1 MDESAKTQLHERHR
15 QAREQFA
22 KKLEGLSEYD
32 VRRPMSRTGTNLLG
46 LVKHLTLYEAAYF
59 GLVFGRPYPEQP
71 VPTLEGGFR
80 NRDFMYATE
89 HEAREDVMAAYRRA
103 CLHADATIESLTLDA
118 TGHVSWW
125 GSDVSLFSVLVHML
139 LETTQHLGH
148 ADIIREALDGA
159 VGATT
164 TPPSTSA
171 DAEWATHRT
180 MVETAA
186 RNAARIWC

>member
-1 MDESAKTQLHERHR
+1 M
-15 QAREQFA
+15 
-22 KKLEGLSEYD
+22 
-32 VRRPMSRTGTNLLG
+32 
-46 LVKHLTLYEAAYF
+46 
-59 GLVFGRPYPEQP
+59 P

-80 NRDFMYATE
+80 NRDFMYATA

-164 TPPSTSA
+164 
-171 DAEWATHRT
+171 
-180 MVETAA
+180 
-186 RNAARIWC
+186 NAAEHVRGCRVGNAPGDGRNRGPQCGEDLVLRSG